1 MKRISRSAIVERSA
15 ADLYALVQDI
25 EAYPEFLPWCLAAQ
39 VRERSPHRTVATLS
53 VGMKGLRQSFT
64 TENVDCEGESIDM
77 KLLEGPFKRF
87 SAHWRFK
94 ALGRHAAKIEFSL
107 GYEFANRIVARAL
120 DPLFERIANTTV
132 DAFTRRAA
140 LLFDGQ
146 AEG

>member
-1 MKRISRSAIVERSA
+1 MKRISRSAIVEQSA
-15 ADLYALVQDI
+15 AELYALVQDI
-25 EAYPEFLPWCLAAQ
+25 DAYPEFLPWCVAAQ
-39 VRERSPHRTVATLS
+39 VRERSPHRTVATLT
-53 VGMKGLRQSFT
+53 VGMKGLKQSFT
-64 TENVDCEGESIDM
+64 TENVDRDGESIDM

-107 GYEFANRIVARAL
+107 GYEFASRILARAL
-120 DPLFERIANTTV
+120 DPLFETIANTMV

-140 LLFDGQ
+140 RHFDGQ

>member
-15 ADLYALVQDI
+15 GELYALVQDI

-39 VRERSPHRTVATLS
+39 VRERSTHRTVATLT
-53 VGMKGLRQSFT
+53 VGRKGLRQTLT
-64 TENVDCEGESIDM
+64 TENIDRENESIDI
-77 KLLEGPFKRF
+77 KLLVGPFRRF

-94 ALGRHAAKIEFSL
+94 ALGRHAARIEFSL

-120 DPLFERIANTTV
+120 DPLFETIANTMV

-140 LLFDGQ
+140 GLFDGQ

>member
-15 ADLYALVQDI
+15 GELYALVQDI

-39 VRERSPHRTVATLS
+39 VRERSPHRTVATLT
-53 VGMKGLRQSFT
+53 VGRKGLRQTLT
-64 TENVDCEGESIDM
+64 TENIDRENESIDI
-77 KLLEGPFKRF
+77 KLLVGPFRRF

-94 ALGRHAAKIEFSL
+94 ALGRHAARIEFSL

-120 DPLFERIANTTV
+120 DPLFEQIANTMV
-132 DAFTRRAA
+132 DAFTRRATR
-140 LLFDGQ
+140 LFDDP

>member
-1 MKRISRSAIVERSA
+1 MKRISRSAIVEQSA
-15 ADLYALVQDI
+15 AELYALVQDI
-25 EAYPEFLPWCLAAQ
+25 DAYPEFLPWCVAAQ
-39 VRERSPHRTVATLS
+39 VRERSPHRTVATLT
-53 VGMKGLRQSFT
+53 VGMKGLKQSFT
-64 TENVDCEGESIDM
+64 TENVDRDGESIDM

-107 GYEFANRIVARAL
+107 GYEFASRILARAL
-120 DPLFERIANTTV
+120 DPLFETIANTMV

-140 LLFDGQ
+140 RRFDGQ